1 MEAEHIFKKYKSI
14 KVSLMADS
22 EKFEKSLLELEEA
35 ITDQQVDIARMQVRF
50 PHFSIKCSFFH
61 FLCSISKYTMKLFR

>member
-35 ITDQQVDIARMQVRF
+35 ITDQQVDIARMQVCLR
-50 PHFSIKCSFFH
+50 SC
-61 FLCSISKYTMKLFR
+61 